1 MITDPAPYIIFAGLL
16 GAAIGFFGCGIF
28 ASNKIRRAN
37 FEGYKEGL
45 DAGKRAMAEMIDATL
60 ARPAVRITPD
70 GRAHY
75 SPPTERGIHSASSH

>member
-1 MITDPAPYIIFAGLL
+1 MHTDPMPYIIFAGLL

-28 ASNKIRRAN
+28 ASHKIRRAN

-45 DAGKRAMAEMIDATL
+45 NAGKRAMAESMIDKIITK
-60 ARPAVRITPD
+60 PSVRITPD

-75 SPPTERGIHSASSH
+75 SPTELGLQSASSR